1 MKHGMYLQD
10 GMLLVSGK
18 RQLLV
23 LSQEDVEHAVVRDWD
38 VYMKAL
44 KRGKS
49 ELRIMKNEQRYEKWR
64 NQGNP
69 TQQE

>member
-1 MKHGMYLQD
+1 MF
-10 GMLLVSGK
+10 VSGK

-23 LSQEDVEHAVVRDWD
+23 LSQDDIEHAVVRDFD

-49 ELRIMKNEQRYEKWR
+49 ELRIMKNEERYAKWQD
-64 NQGNP
+64 QG
-69 TQQE
+69 TQTPLK

>member
-10 GMLLVSGK
+10 DKLLVSGK

-23 LSQEDVEHAVVRDWD
+23 LSQEDIEHAVVRDWD

-49 ELRIMKNEQRYEKWR
+49 ELRIMKNEERYEKWL
-64 NQGNP
+64 NQG
-69 TQQE
+69 TQTQRK

>member
-10 GMLLVSGK
+10 DKLLVSGK

-23 LSQEDVEHAVVRDWD
+23 LSQEDIEHAVVRDWD

-49 ELRIMKNEQRYEKWR
+49 ELRIMKNEERYEKWL
-64 NQGNP
+64 NQETP
-69 TQQE
+69 TQQK